1 MTAQAKPG
9 VARRFVSVAL
19 SMAIAMLGMRADFAT
34 AQSAECIDKPQPSR
48 PGCTVIGPE
57 RQCQK
62 PIQPYYEQCPGEESR
77 QVEPGSPEAMGN
89 GTVNQ
94 IQGGG
99 TPTEGAGISQG
110 APDTAPKPN
119 PTPAS
124 ASSASTAAILAGVLG
139 ATALAVGVAAGAGGG
154 GSDSSSNC
162 PTNTCS
168 GGGGFCAWPAS
179 CPCPAGS
186 TGVGGACPANFGGT
200 PSGTK
205 HCLC

>member
-1 MTAQAKPG
+1 MTGQAKHG
-9 VARRFVSVAL
+9 VAGRFLSVAL
-19 SMAIAMLGMRADFAT
+19 SMTVVALGMRADFAT
-34 AQSAECIDKPQPSR
+34 AQSAQCIEKPQPSR
-48 PGCTVIGPE
+48 PGCSVIGPE

-62 PIQPYYEQCPGEESR
+62 PFQPYYEQCPGQDTR
-77 QVEPGSPEAMGN
+77 QVEPGSPEAMGS

-99 TPTEGAGISQG
+99 TPTEGAGVSQG

-119 PTPAS
+119 PSA
-124 ASSASTAAILAGVLG
+124 ASSASNAAILAGVLG
-139 ATALAVGVAAGAGGG
+139 LTAVAVGVAAGAGGGG

-162 PTNTCS
+162 PTSTCS